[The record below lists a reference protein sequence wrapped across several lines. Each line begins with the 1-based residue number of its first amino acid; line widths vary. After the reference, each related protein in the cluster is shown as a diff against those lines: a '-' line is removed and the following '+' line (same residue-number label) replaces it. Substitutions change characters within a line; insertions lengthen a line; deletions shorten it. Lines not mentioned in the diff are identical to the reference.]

1 MRTGIS
7 TPNNSFSPKA
17 IIQLIM
23 IIGLAAFTIAIIQQ
37 KLLLAW
43 GIAALPITLG
53 IFGYGLLKPH
63 FIYCLYA
70 TYSFSF
76 IAIMRYSHTN
86 QLSALLD
93 ALVFY
98 ALMSIVCSA
107 YHHRVTIWHK
117 AVNMLTLSYV
127 IWIGYT
133 LLQFTNPNTDSD
145 GLNFGL
151 RYWIVGTI
159 LLYIMLSVLSDSFRV
174 LKIGLGLISFFLLI
188 CFIKLLIQRYIG
200 FDGAERYFLYDQG
213 AKSTH
218 ILGSGIRYFSFLS
231 DAATFGTFMGMGVFV
246 YSITSLHASNRILR
260 LYFLSIALISVFGLL
275 LSGTRGAIVIP
286 LSGLLLYTLLCKNFK
301 TFFTTILLGATIFV
315 FFAFTDIGKDNQ
327 FIRRART
334 AFRPSKDASMNVRL
348 VNRELIAEYISHNP
362 MGAGLANQVPIVSLD
377 DEGNYVQGVIPS
389 DSYFVWIWSQ
399 TGYAGLFIFLGIHCA
414 VLLQCCYNV
423 LFKVKNR
430 QLQQILAA
438 FTCTVFGV
446 WVSGYTSYS
455 PGQPPI
461 NFLVPAMIA
470 FVMNG
475 AYIDKQ
481 LCSQKQLEI
490 LKQTNNAI

>member
-1 MRTGIS
+1 MRTGMS
-7 TPNNSFSPKA
+7 TPSKSFSPKA
-17 IIQLIM
+17 AIQLIM
-23 IIGLAAFTIAIIQQ
+23 IIGLGAFTIAVIQQ
-37 KLLLAW
+37 KLPLAL
-43 GIAALPITLG
+43 GIAGLPIVLG

-63 FIYCLYA
+63 FIYGLYA

-76 IAIMRYSHTN
+76 IAIMRYTHTN

-98 ALMSIVCSA
+98 ALLSIMCTA
-107 YHHRVTIWHK
+107 YRKRVMIWNK
-117 AVNMLTLSYV
+117 AINMLTVSYIV
-127 IWIGYT
+127 WIGYT
-133 LLQFTNPNTDSD
+133 LLQFTNPNTNAE
-145 GLNFGL
+145 GINFGL
-151 RYWIVGTI
+151 RYWVFGTI
-159 LLYIMLSVLSDSFRV
+159 LLYIMLSLLSDSIRV
-174 LKIGLGLISFFLLI
+174 LKTGLFLISFFLLI
-188 CFIKLLIQRYIG
+188 CFIKLLIQRHIG
-200 FDGAERYFLYDQG
+200 FDSAERFFLYDQG

-231 DAATFGTFMGMGVFV
+231 DAATFGTFMGMGAFV
-246 YSITSLHASNRILR
+246 YSIASLYANHKLSKIYYLFIAS
-260 LYFLSIALISVFGLL
+260 ISVFGLL

-301 TFFTTILLGATIFV
+301 TFFATILLGSAIFV
-315 FFAFTDIGKDNQ
+315 FFAFTDIGRGNQ

-348 VNRELIAEYISHNP
+348 VNREIIADYISRNP
-362 MGAGLANQVPIVSLD
+362 MGAGLSNQVPIVSLD
-377 DEGNYVQGVIPS
+377 EDGNYVDGVIPS

-399 TGYAGLFIFLGIHCA
+399 TGYIGLFIFLGIHCA

-423 LFKVKNR
+423 LFRVKNR

-461 NFLVPAMIA
+461 NFLTPAMIA

-481 LCSQKQLEI
+481 LCSPRQLV
-490 LKQTNNAI
+490 LTKQTNNAI